1 MKLVVTGGAG
11 FIGTNFV
18 RMVLESRP
26 KTRIVNIDALTYAG
40 VRANLAEFEGT
51 SRYRFVHGDITDGA
65 LMEELV
71 SDADA
76 IVNFAA
82 ESHVDRSIQDASPFV
97 RTNVEGV
104 RSMLD
109 AVRRSGKRDFRVVQ
123 VSTDEVYGDLP
134 IDRPDLKFR
143 EDTPLAPHSP
153 YSASKTGGDLLVQAY
168 HHTFGMD
175 ALITRCSN
183 NFGPYQFPEKVIP
196 LFVTNLLRGQ
206 KVPLYGEGLNVRDWL
221 HVEDHCEAIL
231 AVLERG
237 RAGEIYNIGGN
248 NERNNRELTDEILRL
263 LGKGPEFIQ
272 RVPDRLG
279 HDQRY
284 AIDASKIEREL
295 GWRPTRSAWPDAL
308 ANTVTWYRE
317 NEAWWTAL
325 RDRHTAGAAGV
336 AGVAAS
342 ATTAKSA
349 TTAARS

>member
-18 RMVLESRP
+18 RFVLENRP
-26 KTRIVNIDALTYAG
+26 KAHIVNLDVLTYAG

-51 SRYRFVHGDITDGA
+51 DRYRFVHGDIVDSA
-65 LMEELV
+65 LVEDLV

-97 RTNVEGV
+97 RTNVDGV
-104 RSMLD
+104 RSILD
-109 AVRRSGKRDFRVVQ
+109 AVRRVGRRDFRVVQ

-143 EDTPLAPHSP
+143 EDTPICPHSP
-153 YSASKTGGDLLVQAY
+153 YSASKAAGDLLVQAY

-175 ALITRCSN
+175 TVTTRCSN

-196 LFVTNLLRGQ
+196 LFVTNLLRGEQ
-206 KVPLYGEGLNVRDWL
+206 VPLYGDGLNVRDWL
-221 HVEDHCEAIL
+221 HVIDHCEAIL

-237 RAGEIYNIGGN
+237 RAGEVYNIGGN
-248 NERNNRELTDEILRL
+248 NERNNRELTNEILRV
-263 LGKGPEFIQ
+263 LGKGPEFIK

-295 GWRPTRSAWPDAL
+295 NWRPTRSAWPAAL
-308 ANTVTWYRE
+308 ESTVSWYRA
-317 NEAWWTAL
+317 NEAWWTSL
-325 RDRHTAGAAGV
+325 RDLHRAAAAGAHAKT
-336 AGVAAS
+336 
-342 ATTAKSA
+342 ATCKS
-349 TTAARS
+349 